1 MLSVTQKDPM
11 RAVGG
16 SNHPEFNCP
25 VGNWTSTWIKLSV
38 RQIAGSLWKVKE
50 CLQMEWGSLCIH
62 EGIHRICFPIQDIS
76 R

>member
-16 SNHPEFNCP
+16 LNHLEFNCP

-38 RQIAGSLWKVKE
+38 QQMAGSLWKVKE

-62 EGIHRICFPIQDIS
+62 
-76 R
+76 